1 MHLLGHYW
9 PAHSMEIIPERE
21 PGYKEGLV
29 IWLEGFSKSFITA
42 VYMIKVNKH
51 LTL

>member
-1 MHLLGHYW
+1 
-9 PAHSMEIIPERE
+9 MEIIPEQE
-21 PGYKEGLV
+21 PGYNEGV
-29 IWLEGFSKSFITA
+29 AIWLEAFSKSFITA